1 MKSMKVKKDAG
12 NKGKNKDKG
21 AKSKKLSLE
30 EKIEL
35 WREKN
40 KEEASDAEEEP
51 DLSHEEW
58 QKGNGR
64 FKTAINKNQ
73 IAKAAWENPSNLSK
87 GNVQKAKKQ
96 AMVAWLMDPIIWERL
111 SAIHPNCEL
120 WPKAYHN

>member
-12 NKGKNKDKG
+12 NKDKNKDKG

-40 KEEASDAEEEP
+40 KDEASDAEEEP

-58 QKGNGR
+58 QKANGR
-64 FKTAINKNQ
+64 FKTAMNKNQ
-73 IAKAAWENPSNLSK
+73 NAKDAWENASNLSK
-87 GNVQKAKKQ
+87 GNVQKAKRQ
-96 AMVAWLMDPIIWERL
+96 AMVAWLMDPSFGKGFQQYIQTVPL
-111 SAIHPNCEL
+111 
-120 WPKAYHN
+120 